1 MTRDRDK
8 HILGNVQD
16 FPEGSCRVV
25 EVRGRSIGVYN
36 IDGVFYAVRNSCP
49 HQLAPICSGPRTGT
63 MRPSA
68 PGEFVWTMDGF
79 VLRCPRHG
87 WEFDIRSG
95 EALFGI
101 DRRRLVT
108 FSVGVEENT
117 VVIFLQK
124 SESRETGSV
133 EASA

>member
-1 MTRDRDK
+1 
-8 HILGNVQD
+8 
-16 FPEGSCRVV
+16 
-25 EVRGRSIGVYN
+25 
-36 IDGVFYAVRNSCP
+36 
-49 HQLAPICSGPRTGT
+49 
-63 MRPSA
+63 
-68 PGEFVWTMDGF
+68 MDGF

-101 DRRRLVT
+101 DRRRLGT